1 MSNKA
6 DWDDYAVVLGRAG
19 EEKTY
24 ATGDRCLKHGKLF
37 AEMFCDVMGWE
48 DFCSKCQSNI
58 KFKNLVDAA
67 GENDN
72 DEEVDGSSNHV
83 NLRTDTQ
90 CYIETYNDA
99 EILSEEAL
107 KTKLGV
113 KKLPPNMKSVP
124 ELRIPVLKEGENG
137 LGVLEFETR
146 YAFGSATGESQSARI
161 VMRHGVNLESS
172 SFAGAAKF
180 SGYGDA
186 RFAKMTADIAAST
199 NWKALT
205 KTSLEPLQSF
215 LERKGALETPQRGA
229 GRTARSLDFYG
240 TASGSVAA
248 VASVR
253 ARESG
258 DFEEIAD
265 DDADEED
272 SRSLGPGDERA
283 NAAGDARSLLNGDHE
298 QLDEFASGGGSSSA
312 RRQAV
317 DASCAASCA
326 GSGIDDDD
334 DLDLPGALFVW
345 VLFVQRQ
352 GNT

>member
-1 MSNKA
+1 
-6 DWDDYAVVLGRAG
+6 
-19 EEKTY
+19 
-24 ATGDRCLKHGKLF
+24 
-37 AEMFCDVMGWE
+37 
-48 DFCSKCQSNI
+48 
-58 KFKNLVDAA
+58 
-67 GENDN
+67 
-72 DEEVDGSSNHV
+72 
-83 NLRTDTQ
+83 
-90 CYIETYNDA
+90 
-99 EILSEEAL
+99 
-107 KTKLGV
+107 
-113 KKLPPNMKSVP
+113 
-124 ELRIPVLKEGENG
+124 
-137 LGVLEFETR
+137 
-146 YAFGSATGESQSARI
+146 
-161 VMRHGVNLESS
+161 
-172 SFAGAAKF
+172 
-180 SGYGDA
+180 
-186 RFAKMTADIAAST
+186 
-199 NWKALT
+199 
-205 KTSLEPLQSF
+205 LEPLQSF

-265 DDADEED
+265 DDVDEED

-283 NAAGDARSLLNGDHE
+283 SAAGDARSLLNGDHE